1 MARKRDALLQAV
13 ELVEGQLAE
22 LRERQQAA
30 FDSLT
35 MSYKGVSERTR
46 AALAQHADTAVAAC
60 DAMEEQVRT
69 LRLGV
74 GVLDEQARTIDGI
87 LADPNLTPERWR
99 EPAVYQ
105 SLKRLFAVLV
115 AGAELRAADSGAT
128 WWPRRSIGCRRVVKT
143 VRPRARGSRTHR
155 RGSSPRPLVL
165 KTRTATG
172 PHPLSLRIVERPR
185 AAVKSRSARHSG
197 GMAAP
202 CTIDHGDC
210 KVVRRPFQQ
219 HKLNHEE
226 HEAHEDFWYPYFC
239 FFVFLVFFVVKK
251 T

>member
-69 LRLGV
+69 LQLGV

-115 AGAELRAADSGAT
+115 AGAELRAADSGGYVVASQVYRVPQSRENGTTESAWESNPPARLVTAPTSFEDQDSHRAT
-128 WWPRRSIGCRRVVKT
+128 SALAQDCR
-143 VRPRARGSRTHR
+143 
-155 RGSSPRPLVL
+155 
-165 KTRTATG
+165 
-172 PHPLSLRIVERPR
+172 
-185 AAVKSRSARHSG
+185 
-197 GMAAP
+197 AP
-202 CTIDHGDC
+202 
-210 KVVRRPFQQ
+210 
-219 HKLNHEE
+219 
-226 HEAHEDFWYPYFC
+226 
-239 FFVFLVFFVVKK
+239 
-251 T
+251 